1 MADQQQLIDE
11 LIDYIDKAVLKNSVS
26 NRHVAE
32 VLDWLNEGL
41 KKIKLEELINIFLRK
56 DQDDT
61 AEGTITFLKGILI
74 GKKGHGITISESNVV
89 TAILDELKNVFSI
102 VSPDFVSG
110 DLGNGFILKYD
121 PKTGRSYL
129 EVDELLVRKLAYFV
143 ELIIKRLSHVGG
155 EIILTPASL
164 KCSKVEVYDTYYRC
178 YFEQDDG
185 DKSIVQEFK
194 AGDQAR
200 CQTFNVQEGTSHN
213 VSNTY
218 YWRLVTATGKNYID
232 LSIDDCDLGSM
243 EPSAGDHIVQLG
255 NRTDTTR
262 QNAIILSTVG
272 DDAPSIK
279 QYKGINGYTLRNKEV
294 TILSPTLNKFL
305 GQFISEATGKSYD
318 DMFSDLKADFDIV
331 KDQVDREF
339 TIWFFEYAPTL
350 SNIPAVEWTTDALK
364 ALHEQDIFYNRA
376 SGLAYRF
383 EKNANGAYSWNS
395 ITDQQTV
402 KALEDAAKA
411 QDTADGKR
419 RVFVAQ
425 PTNAQAYDIGD
436 LWVNATYSGG
446 GVTYKNDSLVC
457 IAAKTEGAAF
467 SISHWKPS
475 SAATTAYLENLGDR
489 ILAAVTDSAEGI
501 EAAKKLANQGINDAY
516 DAYRQ
521 AVASGDAASK
531 AQKDADALGDTVS
544 KHATA
549 IQQTKESI
557 SALAG
562 KITFD
567 ANGKVTN
574 INTSGLVTTSDF
586 NTLLSKKVTFD
597 TNGKV
602 TNISTSGLVTTSE
615 FAGLFASQ
623 TEKDGLVKRADIS
636 TFITSDQAGN
646 LISNAT
652 IQADRINFTG
662 KTIINDNFVVGTDGA
677 MTVRN
682 MTVTD
687 GSHIGAFTIIGT
699 ELKAT
704 SGSKSLGLS
713 PTMMQFNDSSAGSVK
728 IGTVNYESTSYSL
741 IDINIGLR
749 GAAGLH
755 INALSGQAI
764 IAKGEC
770 VFDSIRLKGL
780 TFNVR
785 TVNSGG
791 WLNGDDDYI
800 EFANTTAIE
809 VRMPVAYKGKILY
822 IKKVTSG
829 KNVVLKGDF
838 RRPNS
843 SGTFT
848 DKTIDTE
855 VSFMYIYNGSY
866 WTEFFCG

>member
-41 KKIKLEELINIFLRK
+41 KKIKLEELAKIFLRK
-56 DQDDT
+56 DQDEST
-61 AEGTITFLKGILI
+61 NYLLTMFAGALFGNFSEGPLGSGACVKIDPIT
-74 GKKGHGITISESNVV
+74 GK
-89 TAILDELKNVFSI
+89 
-102 VSPDFVSG
+102 
-110 DLGNGFILKYD
+110 
-121 PKTGRSYL
+121 SYI
-129 EVDELLVRKLAYFV
+129 EVDELFVRMKAYFT
-143 ELIIKRLSHVGG
+143 ELIIATLRHVGG
-155 EIILTPASL
+155 NYILTPASM
-164 KCSKVEVYDTYYRC
+164 KCIKVEELADVYRC
-178 YFEQDDG
+178 YFKKTDG
-185 DKSIVQEFK
+185 DRTIHNEFVP
-194 AGDQAR
+194 GDQATIR
-200 CQTFNVQEGTSHN
+200 EFNIESGMHEN
-213 VSNTY
+213 IGNRY
-218 YWRLVTATGKNYID
+218 YWRLVTAIGDDYID
-232 LSIDDCDLGSM
+232 LSKTDCDANSDV
-243 EPSAGDHIVQLG
+243 PTTDDDICQLG
-255 NRTDTTR
+255 NRNDRSR
-262 QNAIILSTVG
+262 QNAIILSSYG
-272 DDAPSIK
+272 DDAPSFK
-279 QYKGINGYTLRNKEV
+279 QYKGIDGYTLHNKEV
-294 TILSPTLNKFL
+294 TVLSPTLNKL
-305 GQFISEATGKSYD
+305 IGQFISSTTGENFD
-318 DMFSDLKADFDIV
+318 DMFKAL
-331 KDQVDREF
+331 QVDMALIKEQTDKEY
-339 TIWFFEYAPTL
+339 TIWFFEHVPAL
-350 SNIPAVEWTTDALK
+350 NNIPASDWTTPELK
-364 ALHEQDIFYNRA
+364 ELHDQDLFYNRT

-383 EKNANGAYSWNS
+383 EDGAWIE
-395 ITDQQTV
+395 ITDQYTV
-402 KALEDAAKA
+402 KALENAAKA

-467 SISHWKPS
+467 SITHWKPS

-574 INTSGLVTTSDF
+574 INTSGLVTTSNF

-597 TNGKV
+597 ANGKV
-602 TNISTSGLVTTSE
+602 TNISTSGLVTTSD

-623 TEKDGLVKRADIS
+623 ATEDGLVKKADIS

-652 IQADRINFTG
+652 IQADQINFTG
-662 KTIINDNFVVGTDGA
+662 KTIINDNFVVSTDGA

-713 PTMMQFNDSSAGSVK
+713 PTMMKFNDSSAGSVK

-843 SGTFT
+843 SSTFT

-855 VSFMYIYNGSY
+855 VSYMYIYNGSY